1 MSLLSSLM
9 ADLPEPDAS
18 ARDAVTARAA
28 SALRPTGALAR
39 LDEVAAW
46 LAAWQ
51 RTERP
56 AVDAPRAVVF
66 AADHGVAAVTGVSA
80 YPTEVTVA
88 MLDALEK
95 GAATAAA
102 MTNALGMP
110 LDVVDVGVSRPTG
123 DLRVEPA
130 MDATRFDA
138 AVQAGVDAVARAA
151 DADLL
156 VFGEM
161 GIGNTTAAAA
171 VAATLYDEPASEW
184 CGRGT
189 GLDDEGVSRKAD
201 AVEACRAR
209 VRAITDDPIEIL
221 RHAGG
226 AELAAIAGGVA
237 EARRRSIAV
246 LLDGYVV
253 TAAIAPLAVARPG
266 ALDHV
271 LAGHRSAEPGH
282 RRLLERLGL
291 TPLIELDLR
300 LGEGSGALIAVPIVR
315 LAAVAVVDVATFQE
329 WGLA

>member
-1 MSLLSSLM
+1 MSLLSSLLT
-9 ADLPEPDAS
+9 DLPEPDLE
-18 ARDAVTARAA
+18 ARDAVAARAG
-28 SALRPTGALAR
+28 SVLRPTGALAR

-56 AVDAPRAVVF
+56 AVDAPHAVVF
-66 AADHGVAAVTGVSA
+66 AADHGVAAAAGVSA

-95 GAATAAA
+95 GAATASA
-102 MTNALGMP
+102 MTKALGMP

-123 DLRVEPA
+123 DLRLEPA
-130 MDATRFDA
+130 MEEDRFDE
-138 AVQAGVDAVARAA
+138 AVRAGVDAVERAPG
-151 DADLL
+151 ADLL

-171 VAATLYDEPASEW
+171 VAATLYDEPAAEW

-189 GLDDEGVSRKAD
+189 GLDDDGVARKVE

-209 VRAITDDPIEIL
+209 VRAVTADPIEIL

-226 AELAAIAGGVA
+226 AELAAIAGAVA
-237 EARRRSIAV
+237 EARRRSIPV

-253 TAAIAPLAVARPG
+253 TAAIAPLSVARPG

-282 RRLLERLGL
+282 RRLLDRLGL
-291 TPLIELDLR
+291 RPLIELDLR
-300 LGEGSGALIAVPIVR
+300 LGEASGALVAVPLVK
-315 LAAVAVVDVATFQE
+315 LAAVSVVDVATFQE